1 MRDSNR
7 VKILP
12 PKISKTEFDSNQVYL
27 LLEKQIFL
35 FLSDS
40 LDYLSHSTSS
50 LNYSLT
56 VCSMT
61 KSCFSGFLGHSM
73 HCNVGVCAIILEW
86 SVVETSEPEMA
97 GVGLLGHVGPGS
109 ITSRE
114 AGGLCCMIFSFSF
127 SSFTFFPAHSMSDYV
142 GLSPRGREGGSY
154 VPAIPTAAAADQN
167 HRPHCWGRDT
177 RECDEH

>member
-50 LNYSLT
+50 LLC
-56 VCSMT
+56 VQWPKVVSMVLWAT
-61 KSCFSGFLGHSM
+61 QCGCFCHHNGM
-73 HCNVGVCAIILEW
+73 ECCRKEW
-86 SVVETSEPEMA
+86 ARDGRVLDY
-97 GVGLLGHVGPGS
+97 VGLSPLG
-109 ITSRE
+109 RE
-114 AGGLCCMIFSFSF
+114 GGALRACFFECYVF
-127 SSFTFFPAHSMSDYV
+127 FTFFPAHPYSVLDYV